1 MENKEFDSI
10 KIGLASPDQIRAWS
24 YGEVTKPETINYRTL
39 KPERDGLYCERIF
52 GPTKDWECH
61 CGKYKRVRHK
71 GKICEKCGVEVTTK
85 KVRRERMGHIELA
98 APVSHIWYFRAIPS
112 RMGLLLDITPRLLE
126 KVLYFASY
134 IVLDAGETP
143 LAKMQLL
150 NEHEY
155 QENVEKY
162 GKDAFRQMIP
172 VSGHQSGVVLKGFI
186 GVGELSRGN
195 RQQQSFFINGR
206 FFRSGV
212 LSRALENGCE
222 GRVMIG
228 KFPMCALFLEM
239 PYQNV
244 DVNVHPNKLEVRF
257 QDESAVAEA
266 VRQMVYDTL
275 HQEQLGQRLRAPAAE
290 KAAPVSQ
297 SGFTVTELP
306 GAAEF
311 VAKAKELCTVSIA
324 HTDSDYDH
332 ARAAIDA
339 GVTHLT
345 HLYNAMPPI
354 HHRNPGVIPA
364 AVETPGVQAEI
375 ICDGYHIHPASVR
388 LAFTMF
394 RDRMVLISDSGRCA
408 GEPEGTRFQL
418 GGQDAWLRG
427 GVAKLADG
435 TIACSA
441 TNLWSCLQNVLKWN
455 VPEEE
460 AIRAATF
467 NPAKAIGA
475 ADKVGTIE
483 TGKLADFVITN
494 ADYSCKRVFIGGKEI

>member
-1 MENKEFDSI
+1 MFYKN
-10 KIGLASPDQIRAWS
+10 A
-24 YGEVTKPETINYRTL
+24 
-39 KPERDGLYCERIF
+39 RIF
-52 GPTKDWECH
+52 TPDFRFHTGAFEVRNGLFGEILPGNVPADAVDLNGATVIPGLIDVHSHGNSGADFSDGDYE
-61 CGKYKRVRHK
+61 GLKRMAAFYA
-71 GKICEKCGVEVTTK
+71 KCGVTSF
-85 KVRRERMGHIELA
+85 
-98 APVSHIWYFRAIPS
+98 APASMTLPYDV
-112 RMGLLLDITPRLLE
+112 LE
-126 KVLYFASY
+126 KAFA
-134 IVLDAGETP
+134 T
-143 LAKMQLL
+143 AKQLHA
-150 NEHEY
+150 EAPE
-155 QENVEKY
+155 
-162 GKDAFRQMIP
+162 G
-172 VSGHQSGVVLKGFI
+172 
-186 GVGELSRGN
+186 LSRLMGIQMEGPYFSYKKRGAQN
-195 RQQQSFFINGR
+195 PDYLKDPDFEGFKK
-206 FFRSGV
+206 
-212 LSRALENGCE
+212 LYEGC
-222 GRVMIG
+222 GGLVRI
-228 KFPMCALFLEM
+228 
-239 PYQNV
+239 V
-244 DVNVHPNKLEVRF
+244 DV
-257 QDESAVAEA
+257 
-266 VRQMVYDTL
+266 
-275 HQEQLGQRLRAPAAE
+275 AP
-290 KAAPVSQ
+290 
-297 SGFTVTELP
+297 ELP

-441 TNLWSCLQNVLKWN
+441 TNLWTCLQNVLKWN

-460 AIRAATF
+460 AICAATF
-467 NPAKAIGA
+467 NPRAFSSLPSEA
-475 ADKVGTIE
+475 AVMPLPSPE
-483 TGKLADFVITN
+483 TTPPLTNIYFVITFLRF
-494 ADYSCKRVFIGGKEI
+494 SVSV